1 MFWVFV
7 KNDWFSGFFSEEE
20 TRIKNEKSDFFERKP
35 KKRGEGMIPIIFCDQ
50 EQYYKVLMISS
61 DKYRMGIN
69 ITIANIFA
77 DYNDP
82 RK

>member
-50 EQYYKVLMISS
+50 EQYYKVINDQLRQISHGY
-61 DKYRMGIN
+61 KYH
-69 ITIANIFA
+69 
-77 DYNDP
+77 DS
-82 RK
+82 